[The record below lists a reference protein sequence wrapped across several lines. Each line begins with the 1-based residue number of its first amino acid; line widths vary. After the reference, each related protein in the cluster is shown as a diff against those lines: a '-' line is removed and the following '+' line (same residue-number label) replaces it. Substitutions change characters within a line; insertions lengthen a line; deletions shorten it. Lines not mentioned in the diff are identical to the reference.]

1 MKIHF
6 WTIGK
11 TNEKYL
17 QEGIAI
23 FTKRL
28 GHYLPF
34 EMNEWPDIKQAGK
47 LSPLKLK
54 EKEGTMILQKIKSD
68 DYLILLDEK
77 GKQFTSEAFSEQL
90 NRLLQLPQKRIIFLI
105 GGAYGFSPDIY
116 ERANQKIALSSMT
129 FSHQMV
135 RLFFVEQLY
144 RGMTILKNQ
153 PYHNR

>member
-1 MKIHF
+1 MKIYF
-6 WTIGK
+6 WAIGK
-11 TNEKYL
+11 TNEQYL

-34 EMNEWPDIKQAGK
+34 ETSEWPDIKQAGK
-47 LSPLKLK
+47 LSPSKLK
-54 EKEGTMILQKIKSD
+54 EKEGQLILQKLKPD

-77 GKQFTSEAFSEQL
+77 GKQFTSELFAEQL
-90 NRLLQLPQKRIIFLI
+90 NKWLQLSHKRIIFLI
-105 GGAYGFSPDIY
+105 GGAYGFAPDIY
-116 ERANQKIALSSMT
+116 QRANQKMALSSMT